1 MNQGKEHHMAGISGV
16 DGRGEFHD
24 DFRLSITRALGDQL
38 AKALNDLGT
47 AQLSEE
53 NLTKLEERPGVYQL
67 YINGQIVYV
76 GKADQKAKG
85 LPGRLRNHLR
95 KIGGRLNVDLTEVTF
110 SCLYVDD
117 DFYALGPEQ
126 LLINH
131 YKNERGGLPWNNSG
145 FGSRDPGSKRDTTV
159 LKKDHFDVQY
169 PINLAAPVEGVRAGA
184 TSLRKL
190 LKDIKDGLPYLFR
203 YVEPPR
209 AAEIMVEVPAG
220 PITADQALRLAG
232 AAIPSPWQITT
243 LLGYVIMYGK
253 TEEYASATRYYRP
266 EGVTDQEPQKDSA
279 PLTAD
284 DLTE

>member
-1 MNQGKEHHMAGISGV
+1 MAGISRV

-95 KIGGRLNVDLTEVTF
+95 KIGGRLNVDLTKVTF

-190 LKDIKDGLPYLFR
+190 LKDIKDSLPYLFR

-220 PITADQALRLAG
+220 RITADQALRLAG
-232 AAIPSPWQITT
+232 AAIPSPWQITA
-243 LLGYVIMYGK
+243 LLGYVIMYGR

>member
-1 MNQGKEHHMAGISGV
+1 MAGISGV

-38 AKALNDLGT
+38 AKALNNLGT

-53 NLTKLEERPGVYQL
+53 NLAKLEERPGVYQL
-67 YINGQIVYV
+67 YVNGQIVYV
-76 GKADQKAKG
+76 GKADQKTKG

-95 KIGGRLNVDLTEVTF
+95 KIGGRLNIDLAEVTF

-169 PINLAAPVEGVRAGA
+169 PINLAAPVEGVRAGT
-184 TSLRKL
+184 TSLRKF
-190 LKDIKDGLPYLFR
+190 LKSIKDGLPYLFR

-220 PITADQALRLAG
+220 AITADQALRLAG
-232 AAIPSPWQITT
+232 AAIPPSWQITA
-243 LLGYVIMYGK
+243 LLGYVIMYDK